1 MQAATENRC
10 KGVRVGTP
18 AGYRGAGGEGERPDT
33 FPEQLSDGA
42 GTQWLSRCAL
52 EPTQAPPVCRESSLM
67 GKPPVIPLQGEKKKN
82 VFLLLALAKQTSQ
95 PPNKSLLTK
104 SPPLNKIRGRKRGA
118 VLTPVLLECLQAWA
132 AEGTPKKGGCQS
144 SWHCPPNPHLF
155 PSNPVAMLTAQ
166 MLLDRDI

>member
-18 AGYRGAGGEGERPDT
+18 AGCRGAGGEGEHPDT

-67 GKPPVIPLQGEKKKN
+67 GKPPVIPLQGEKKK
-82 VFLLLALAKQTSQ
+82 K
-95 PPNKSLLTK
+95 
-104 SPPLNKIRGRKRGA
+104 
-118 VLTPVLLECLQAWA
+118 C
-132 AEGTPKKGGCQS
+132 
-144 SWHCPPNPHLF
+144 F
-155 PSNPVAMLTAQ
+155 PSASPSKANKPTTQQVSFDQ
-166 MLLDRDI
+166 ISPSE